1 MNVFCLK
8 TDLISRGIKPYLR
21 YMQILFAMMIPYL
34 EIVYHCLSIPEF
46 LNSAMRLVVS
56 GYSTIRPIISSEMAA
71 GM

>member
-1 MNVFCLK
+1 MNVFRLE
-8 TDLISRGIKPYLR
+8 TNPIPRGIKPPLLYLQ
-21 YMQILFAMMIPYL
+21 MLFAIMIIYL